1 MKFKRWRVSAPIRDV
16 NVGCALCLSFVLAAC
31 GGGTDEAEI
40 STPSTPEQAAPANE
54 LPAVWST
61 RSLEGPVVDM
71 AASQGAAPVL
81 AIAYE
86 RDGLQFF
93 NFNAERIAEAAP
105 YDVKALADGHPAT
118 VAGANMTIFPGLG
131 ADNTLKAYLFGDGLL
146 APVEVALPLEA
157 TGIAGLCSG
166 STGFGADD
174 LFQVAYW
181 TRSASSELKIGRV
194 SVVDEEFIW
203 TDTGS
208 ERSQAPIGTC
218 RFEAGGVS
226 TTSDSVV
233 DAAMLRRGDY
243 EARVTIGS
251 EGGLFVTEADEEPV
265 RYSVRDGL
273 SVRAPEAPTA
283 IVAVG
288 QPLGGGYPGGVI
300 IVSGEVAPNDYQ
312 AVFIDP
318 SVLTL
323 AED

>member
-16 NVGCALCLSFVLAAC
+16 NVGCALCLSFLIAAC
-31 GGGTDEAEI
+31 GGGSDEGQN
-40 STPSTPEQAAPANE
+40 STPAAPEQAAPANE

-71 AASQGAAPVL
+71 AASHGASPVL

-93 NFNAERIAEAAP
+93 NFNAERIAAPAP

-118 VAGANMTIFPGLG
+118 VAGADMMIFPGLG

-146 APVEVALPLEA
+146 APVEVALPVEA
-157 TGIAGLCSG
+157 NNVAGLCSG
-166 STGFGADD
+166 ATGFGDED

-181 TRSASSELKIGRV
+181 TREASSELKTGRV
-194 SVVDEEFIW
+194 SVVDEDFVW

-208 ERSQAPIGTC
+208 TPSQAPIGAC
-218 RFEAGGVS
+218 RFEAEGVS
-226 TTSDSVV
+226 TTSDAVV

-243 EARVTIGS
+243 EARVTIGI
-251 EGGLFVTEADEEPV
+251 EGELFVTEPGDEPV

-273 SVRAPEAPTA
+273 SVRAPEEPTA

-300 IVSGEVAPNDYQ
+300 IVSGEVAPDDYQ

-318 SVLTL
+318 SLLTL
-323 AED
+323 DKD